1 MEERVAVVM
10 EPPVVNEGQEAVGDP
25 EPVVQE
31 VPVQRD
37 VGNVD
42 GDEEP

>member
-1 MEERVAVVM
+1 MPVVM
-10 EPPVVNEGQEAVGDP
+10 EPPVVNEGQEAGDP

-31 VPVQRD
+31 VPVQRE
-37 VGNVD
+37 VGNAD